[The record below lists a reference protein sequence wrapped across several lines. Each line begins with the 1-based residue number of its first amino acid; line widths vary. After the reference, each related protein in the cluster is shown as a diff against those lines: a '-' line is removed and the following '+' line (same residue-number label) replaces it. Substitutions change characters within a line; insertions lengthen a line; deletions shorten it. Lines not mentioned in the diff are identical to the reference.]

1 MGQCIAG
8 NAKINQTF
16 KEKIMGL
23 KIYNSLTKT
32 KQDFVPLRSGMVGM
46 YVCGP
51 TVYGPSHVGH
61 ARTYVNFDVVRR
73 YLEFLGY
80 KVKYVQNITDVGH
93 LVGDGDN
100 GDDKITK
107 QAKLEN
113 TDPYAISY
121 KYECMYFDAMDKL
134 NILRPTISPR
144 ATGFIPEM
152 IDMVQTLINKGYAY
166 VTSKGNVY
174 FRVRK
179 YAKYGQLSNRKLDE
193 AKSGERILVASDKEN
208 PEDFA
213 LWKTAEGGHI
223 MKWNSPWGVG
233 YPGWH
238 LECSVMSKKFLGE
251 TFDIHGGGLDNI
263 FPHHESEFAQS
274 EVANGKPFVR
284 YFMHNNLIT
293 VNGTKMGKSMGNFV
307 TLDDLFTRHSP
318 MAVRYFILNYH
329 YRSVVDFNEAE
340 ITKAEDQLNKI
351 AEIYKKVCDNASNMM
366 TMNLTDADQA
376 YQKFLA
382 AMDEDFNTPLAISE
396 LLKAVKYANSAV
408 TGGKVGELAHIKT
421 LLDSMFNILGLDLSK
436 KGELVADNA
445 QSQDNLL
452 DLVADIRTK
461 LRAEKNYALSDYIRD
476 KLAELGVSSKDKK
489 V

>member
-1 MGQCIAG
+1 MAI
-8 NAKINQTF
+8 
-16 KEKIMGL
+16 

-32 KQDFVPLRSGMVGM
+32 KQEFIPLNKGVVLM

-61 ARTYVNFDVVRR
+61 ARTYVNFDTVRR
-73 YLEFLGY
+73 YFEFSGF

-93 LVGDGDN
+93 LVGDGDD
-100 GDDKITK
+100 GEDKLAK
-107 QAKLEN
+107 QARLEN
-113 TDPYAISY
+113 ADPYAIAY
-121 KYECMYFDAMDKL
+121 KYENMYFNSMDKL
-134 NILRPTISPR
+134 NVLRPTISSR

-152 IDMVQTLINKGYAY
+152 IEMVQTLVDKGYAY
-166 VTSKGNVY
+166 VTNKGNVY
-174 FRVRK
+174 FRVRQ
-179 YAKYGQLSNRKLDE
+179 YHKYGQLSNRKLDE
-193 AKSGERILVASDKEN
+193 AKSGERIDIATDKEN

-238 LECSVMSKKFLGE
+238 LECSVMSKKFLGD
-251 TFDIHGGGLDNI
+251 TFDIHGGGIDNI

-284 YFMHNNLIT
+284 YFMHNNLVT
-293 VNGTKMGKSMGNFV
+293 VNGTKMGKSLGNFI

-318 MAVRYFILNYH
+318 AAVRYFILNYH
-329 YRSVVDFNEAE
+329 YRSPMDFNEAE
-340 ITKAEDQLNKI
+340 ITKAEEQLNKI
-351 AEIYKKVCDNASNMM
+351 MQTYAAVCKQATNVQ
-366 TMNLTDADQA
+366 TMNLTDADVA
-376 YQKFLA
+376 YKQFIQ

-396 LLKAVKYANSAV
+396 LLKVVKYANSAIAA
-408 TGGKVGELAHIKT
+408 GRVGELANIKT
-421 LLDSMFNILGLDLSK
+421 IFENMFFVLGLKPDIKEEKL
-436 KGELVADNA
+436 ENNTDE
-445 QSQDNLL
+445 LL

-476 KLAELGVSSKDKK
+476 ELAKLGIVSKDRK